1 MAASAGSPPSIAE
14 FTEPRG
20 VTAVR
25 STPLSEEA
33 MFADDDLP
41 PLPEARIKPI
51 VLGELG
57 GTVAYNLRLAQG
69 ASFQAFAELT
79 GDNGLRPGHY
89 ALLQLIHDNPGV
101 GQTDLSRAVG
111 RDKTTLTPAL
121 AEMERVG
128 MIVRTRHPA
137 DGRSRMLRLTAE
149 GDRKLAALAHCAA
162 RHDALLNEIVGPAGK
177 AELVRLL
184 RLLTA
189 GLERGTRK
197 AAGHLED

>member
-1 MAASAGSPPSIAE
+1 MFVDDNDLSAP
-14 FTEPRG
+14 
-20 VTAVR
+20 
-25 STPLSEEA
+25 
-33 MFADDDLP
+33 
-41 PLPEARIKPI
+41 PEARSRP
-51 VLGELG
+51 VLLGELG
-57 GTVAYNLRLAQG
+57 ETIAYNLRLAQS

-101 GQTDLSRAVG
+101 SQTDLSRAVG

-121 AEMERVG
+121 AEMERTG
-128 MIVRTRHPA
+128 MIVRTRHPT
-137 DGRSRMLRLTAE
+137 DGRSRMLRLTTE
-149 GDRKLAALAHCAA
+149 GERRLAALADCAA
-162 RHDALLNEIVGPAGK
+162 RHDALLNEIVSPVGK

-184 RLLTA
+184 QLLTV